1 MNNISR
7 TTMRYPIAFLYAL
20 AILIVTAGFCA
31 LLLLT
36 GLNFLNLERMSPEI
50 RVEGGA
56 INSTNT
62 PTVIAS
68 TTPTVIA
75 STSLRI
81 ETSDSNQRTD
91 TSKIISDNQFRS
103 SQPSN
108 DTDPSEDVGPTR
120 IAMPTVLPDIEKR
133 IEIMPLT
140 IEISVAALTADYQ
153 SLIASG
159 KTTSEAIRIID
170 QYVSG
175 GKYGD
180 MGKRPTTLESAESVF
195 LSDYNRL
202 ISTGITADEAINQ
215 LMENVPTGRYGIY
228 ADVLFRLLEDD
239 LNRR

>member
-1 MNNISR
+1 
-7 TTMRYPIAFLYAL
+7 
-20 AILIVTAGFCA
+20 
-31 LLLLT
+31 
-36 GLNFLNLERMSPEI
+36 
-50 RVEGGA
+50 
-56 INSTNT
+56 
-62 PTVIAS
+62 
-68 TTPTVIA
+68 
-75 STSLRI
+75 
-81 ETSDSNQRTD
+81 
-91 TSKIISDNQFRS
+91 
-103 SQPSN
+103 
-108 DTDPSEDVGPTR
+108 
-120 IAMPTVLPDIEKR
+120 MPTVLPDIEKR

-140 IEISVAALTADYQ
+140 IEIAVAALTADYQ

-195 LSDYNRL
+195 LSDYNL
-202 ISTGITADEAINQ
+202 LMSTGITVGEAINQ

>member
-20 AILIVTAGFCA
+20 AILIVTAGFCW

-36 GLNFLNLERMSPEI
+36 VLNFLNLERMSPET
-50 RVEGGA
+50 RVEGEA
-56 INSTNT
+56 TNRTNT

-68 TTPTVIA
+68 TSVRLETP
-75 STSLRI
+75 
-81 ETSDSNQRTD
+81 DSNQRTD
-91 TSKIISDNQFRS
+91 TSKTISDTRFRS

-120 IAMPTVLPDIEKR
+120 IAMPTVLPGIEKH

-140 IEISVAALTADYQ
+140 IEISEAALTADYQ

-170 QYVSG
+170 QYVSA

-195 LSDYNRL
+195 LSDYNL
-202 ISTGITADEAINQ
+202 LMSTGITVGEAINQ
-215 LMENVPTGRYGIY
+215 LMENVPAGRYGIY

>member
-1 MNNISR
+1 
-7 TTMRYPIAFLYAL
+7 
-20 AILIVTAGFCA
+20 
-31 LLLLT
+31 
-36 GLNFLNLERMSPEI
+36 MSPET

-56 INSTNT
+56 TNRTNT

-68 TTPTVIA
+68 TSVRLETP
-75 STSLRI
+75 
-81 ETSDSNQRTD
+81 DSNQRTD
-91 TSKIISDNQFRS
+91 TSKTISDTRLRS

-140 IEISVAALTADYQ
+140 IEISEAALTADYQ

-195 LSDYNRL
+195 LSEYNL
-202 ISTGITADEAINQ
+202 LMSTGITVGEAINQ

-228 ADVLFRLLEDD
+228 ADVLFQLLEDD
-239 LNRR
+239 LDRR

>member
-20 AILIVTAGFCA
+20 AILIVTAGFCW

-36 GLNFLNLERMSPEI
+36 VLNFLNLERMSPET

-56 INSTNT
+56 TNRT
-62 PTVIAS
+62 N
-68 TTPTVIA
+68 TPTVIA

-91 TSKIISDNQFRS
+91 TSKTISDTRLRS
-103 SQPSN
+103 SRPSN

-120 IAMPTVLPDIEKR
+120 IAMPTVLPDIEKH

-140 IEISVAALTADYQ
+140 IEISEAALTADYQ

-170 QYVSG
+170 QYVSA

-195 LSDYNRL
+195 LSDYNL
-202 ISTGITADEAINQ
+202 LMSTGITVGEAINQ

>member
-20 AILIVTAGFCA
+20 AILIVTAGFCW

-36 GLNFLNLERMSPEI
+36 VLNFLNLERMSPET

-56 INSTNT
+56 TNRTNT

-68 TTPTVIA
+68 TSVRLETP
-75 STSLRI
+75 
-81 ETSDSNQRTD
+81 DSNQRTD
-91 TSKIISDNQFRS
+91 TSKTISDTRLRS

-140 IEISVAALTADYQ
+140 IEISEAALTADYQ

-170 QYVSG
+170 QYVSA

-202 ISTGITADEAINQ
+202 ISTGITVDEAINQ

-228 ADVLFRLLEDD
+228 ADVLFQLLEDD

>member
-56 INSTNT
+56 INSTN
-62 PTVIAS
+62 
-68 TTPTVIA
+68 TPTVIA

-239 LNRR
+239 LNQR

>member
-20 AILIVTAGFCA
+20 AILIVTAGFCW

-36 GLNFLNLERMSPEI
+36 VLNFLNLERMSPET

-56 INSTNT
+56 TNRT
-62 PTVIAS
+62 N
-68 TTPTVIA
+68 TPTVIA
-75 STSLRI
+75 STSLRL
-81 ETSDSNQRTD
+81 ETPDSNQRTD
-91 TSKIISDNQFRS
+91 TPKTISDTRLRS

-140 IEISVAALTADYQ
+140 IEISEAALTADYQ

-170 QYVSG
+170 QYVSA

-195 LSDYNRL
+195 LSDYNL
-202 ISTGITADEAINQ
+202 LMSTGITVGEAINQ

>member
-20 AILIVTAGFCA
+20 AILIVTAGFCW

-36 GLNFLNLERMSPEI
+36 VLNFLNLERMSPET

-56 INSTNT
+56 TNRT
-62 PTVIAS
+62 N
-68 TTPTVIA
+68 TPTVIA
-75 STSLRI
+75 STSLRL
-81 ETSDSNQRTD
+81 ETPGSNQRTD
-91 TSKIISDNQFRS
+91 TSKTISDTRLRS

-140 IEISVAALTADYQ
+140 IEISEAALTADYQ

-170 QYVSG
+170 QYVSA

-195 LSDYNRL
+195 LSDYNL
-202 ISTGITADEAINQ
+202 LMSTGITGGEAINQ
-215 LMENVPTGRYGIY
+215 LMENVTTGRY
-228 ADVLFRLLEDD
+228 
-239 LNRR
+239 

>member
-68 TTPTVIA
+68 T
-75 STSLRI
+75 SLRI
-81 ETSDSNQRTD
+81 ETTDSNQRTD

-140 IEISVAALTADYQ
+140 IEISMAALTADYQ

-228 ADVLFRLLEDD
+228 ADALFRLLEDD

>member
-36 GLNFLNLERMSPEI
+36 GLNFLNLERMSPET

-56 INSTNT
+56 INSTN
-62 PTVIAS
+62 
-68 TTPTVIA
+68 TPTVIA

>member
-56 INSTNT
+56 INSTN
-62 PTVIAS
+62 
-68 TTPTVIA
+68 TPTVIA

-202 ISTGITADEAINQ
+202 ISTGIKADEAINQ

-239 LNRR
+239 LNRRQLEIDDR

>member
-36 GLNFLNLERMSPEI
+36 GLNFLNLERVSPETKI
-50 RVEGGA
+50 EGGA
-56 INSTNT
+56 INSTN
-62 PTVIAS
+62 
-68 TTPTVIA
+68 TPTVIA

-91 TSKIISDNQFRS
+91 ISKIISDSQFRS

-108 DTDPSEDVGPTR
+108 DTDPSENVGPTR
-120 IAMPTVLPDIEKR
+120 IAMPSVLPDIEKR
-133 IEIMPLT
+133 TEIMPLT

-180 MGKRPTTLESAESVF
+180 MGKRPTTLESAKSVF

-228 ADVLFRLLEDD
+228 SDVLFRLLEDD

>member
-56 INSTNT
+56 INSTN
-62 PTVIAS
+62 
-68 TTPTVIA
+68 TPTVIA

-228 ADVLFRLLEDD
+228 ADALFRLLEDD

>member
-20 AILIVTAGFCA
+20 AILIVTAGFCW

-36 GLNFLNLERMSPEI
+36 VLNFLNLERMSPET

-56 INSTNT
+56 TNRTNT

-68 TTPTVIA
+68 TSVRLETP
-75 STSLRI
+75 
-81 ETSDSNQRTD
+81 DSNQRTD
-91 TSKIISDNQFRS
+91 TSKTISDTRLRS

-120 IAMPTVLPDIEKR
+120 IAMPTVLPDIEKH

-140 IEISVAALTADYQ
+140 IEISAAALTADYQ

-170 QYVSG
+170 QYVSA

-215 LMENVPTGRYGIY
+215 LMENVANGRYGIY

>member
-20 AILIVTAGFCA
+20 AILIVTAGFCW

-36 GLNFLNLERMSPEI
+36 VLNFLNLERMSPET

-56 INSTNT
+56 TNRT
-62 PTVIAS
+62 N
-68 TTPTVIA
+68 TPTVIA
-75 STSLRI
+75 STSLRL
-81 ETSDSNQRTD
+81 ETPDSNQRTD
-91 TSKIISDNQFRS
+91 TPKTISDTRLRS

-120 IAMPTVLPDIEKR
+120 IAMPTVLPDIEKH

-140 IEISVAALTADYQ
+140 IEISAAALTADYQ

-170 QYVSG
+170 QYVSA

-195 LSDYNRL
+195 LSDYNL
-202 ISTGITADEAINQ
+202 LMSTGVTAGEAINQ

>member
-20 AILIVTAGFCA
+20 AILIVTAGFCW

-36 GLNFLNLERMSPEI
+36 VLNFLNLERMSPET

-56 INSTNT
+56 TNRT
-62 PTVIAS
+62 N
-68 TTPTVIA
+68 TPTVIA
-75 STSLRI
+75 STSLRL
-81 ETSDSNQRTD
+81 ETPDSNQRTD
-91 TSKIISDNQFRS
+91 TSKTISDTRLRS

-108 DTDPSEDVGPTR
+108 DTDPSEDVSPTR
-120 IAMPTVLPDIEKR
+120 IATPTVLPDIEKR

-170 QYVSG
+170 QYVSA

-195 LSDYNRL
+195 LSDYNL
-202 ISTGITADEAINQ
+202 LMSTGITVGEAINQ

>member
-56 INSTNT
+56 INSTN
-62 PTVIAS
+62 
-68 TTPTVIA
+68 TPTVIA

-170 QYVSG
+170 QYVLG

>member
-20 AILIVTAGFCA
+20 AILIVTAGFCW

-36 GLNFLNLERMSPEI
+36 VLNFLNLERMSPET

-56 INSTNT
+56 TNRT
-62 PTVIAS
+62 N
-68 TTPTVIA
+68 TPTVIA
-75 STSLRI
+75 STSLRL
-81 ETSDSNQRTD
+81 ETPDSNQRTD

-108 DTDPSEDVGPTR
+108 DTAPSEDVGPTR
-120 IAMPTVLPDIEKR
+120 IAMPTVLPDIEKH

-140 IEISVAALTADYQ
+140 IEISEAALTADYQ

-170 QYVSG
+170 QYVSA

-195 LSDYNRL
+195 LSDYNL
-202 ISTGITADEAINQ
+202 LMSTGITVGEAINQ

>member
-56 INSTNT
+56 INSTN
-62 PTVIAS
+62 
-68 TTPTVIA
+68 TPTVIA

-140 IEISVAALTADYQ
+140 IEISMAALTADYQ

-228 ADVLFRLLEDD
+228 ADALFRLLEDD

>member
-20 AILIVTAGFCA
+20 AILIVTAGFCW

-36 GLNFLNLERMSPEI
+36 VLNFLNLERMSPET

-56 INSTNT
+56 TNRT
-62 PTVIAS
+62 N
-68 TTPTVIA
+68 TPTVIA
-75 STSLRI
+75 STSLRL
-81 ETSDSNQRTD
+81 ETPDSNQRTD
-91 TSKIISDNQFRS
+91 TSKTISDTRLRS

-120 IAMPTVLPDIEKR
+120 IAMPTVLPDIEKH

-140 IEISVAALTADYQ
+140 IEISAAALTADYQ

-170 QYVSG
+170 QYVSA

-195 LSDYNRL
+195 LSDYNL
-202 ISTGITADEAINQ
+202 FMSTGITVGEAIAQ

>member
-1 MNNISR
+1 MNNTSR

-56 INSTNT
+56 INSTN
-62 PTVIAS
+62 
-68 TTPTVIA
+68 TPTVIA

-228 ADVLFRLLEDD
+228 ADALFRLLEDD

>member
-36 GLNFLNLERMSPEI
+36 GLNFLNLERMPPET

-68 TTPTVIA
+68 T
-75 STSLRI
+75 SLRI
-81 ETSDSNQRTD
+81 ETPDSNQRTD

-228 ADVLFRLLEDD
+228 ADALFRLLEDD

>member
-20 AILIVTAGFCA
+20 AILIVTAGFCW

-36 GLNFLNLERMSPEI
+36 VLNFLNLERISPET

-56 INSTNT
+56 TNST
-62 PTVIAS
+62 

-75 STSLRI
+75 STSLRL
-81 ETSDSNQRTD
+81 ETADSNQRTD
-91 TSKIISDNQFRS
+91 TSKTISDTRLRS

-120 IAMPTVLPDIEKR
+120 IAMPTVLPDIEKH

-140 IEISVAALTADYQ
+140 IEISEAALTADYQ

-159 KTTSEAIRIID
+159 KTTSEAIKIID

-175 GKYGD
+175 GKYGV

-202 ISTGITADEAINQ
+202 ISTGIKADEAINQ

>member
-36 GLNFLNLERMSPEI
+36 GLNFLNLERMSPET

-56 INSTNT
+56 INNTN
-62 PTVIAS
+62 
-68 TTPTVIA
+68 TPTVIA

-140 IEISVAALTADYQ
+140 IEISKAALTADYQ

-202 ISTGITADEAINQ
+202 ISTGITADEVINQ
-215 LMENVPTGRYGIY
+215 LMENVANGRYGIY
-228 ADVLFRLLEDD
+228 ADILFRLLEDD
-239 LNRR
+239 LNQR

>member
-7 TTMRYPIAFLYAL
+7 TTMRYPITFLYAL
-20 AILIVTAGFCA
+20 AILIVTAGFCW

-36 GLNFLNLERMSPEI
+36 VLNFLNLERMSPET

-56 INSTNT
+56 TNRTNT
-62 PTVIAS
+62 PI
-68 TTPTVIA
+68 VIA
-75 STSLRI
+75 STSLRL
-81 ETSDSNQRTD
+81 ETPDSNQRTD
-91 TSKIISDNQFRS
+91 TSKTISDTRLRS

-140 IEISVAALTADYQ
+140 IEISEAALTADYQ

-170 QYVSG
+170 QYVSE

-202 ISTGITADEAINQ
+202 ISTDITVDEAINQ

-228 ADVLFRLLEDD
+228 ADVLFQLLEDD

>member
-20 AILIVTAGFCA
+20 AILIVTAGFCW

-36 GLNFLNLERMSPEI
+36 VLNFLNLERMSPET

-56 INSTNT
+56 TNRT
-62 PTVIAS
+62 N
-68 TTPTVIA
+68 TPTVIA
-75 STSLRI
+75 STSLRL
-81 ETSDSNQRTD
+81 ETPDSNQRTD
-91 TSKIISDNQFRS
+91 TSKTISDTRLRS

-108 DTDPSEDVGPTR
+108 DTDPSEDVGATR
-120 IAMPTVLPDIEKR
+120 IAMPTVLPDIEKH

-140 IEISVAALTADYQ
+140 IEISEAALTADYQ

-170 QYVSG
+170 QYVSA

-195 LSDYNRL
+195 LSDYNL
-202 ISTGITADEAINQ
+202 FMSAGITVGEAIAQ

>member
-36 GLNFLNLERMSPEI
+36 GLNFLNLERMSPET

-56 INSTNT
+56 INSTN
-62 PTVIAS
+62 
-68 TTPTVIA
+68 TPTVIA

-108 DTDPSEDVGPTR
+108 DTDPSEDVGLTR

-159 KTTSEAIRIID
+159 KTTFEAIRIID

-195 LSDYNRL
+195 FSDYNRL

-215 LMENVPTGRYGIY
+215 LMENVPNGRYGIY

>member
-36 GLNFLNLERMSPEI
+36 GLNFLNLERMSPET

-56 INSTNT
+56 TNSTNT

-68 TTPTVIA
+68 T
-75 STSLRI
+75 SLRL
-81 ETSDSNQRTD
+81 ETSDSNQRAD
-91 TSKIISDNQFRS
+91 TSKIMSDTRFRS

-215 LMENVPTGRYGIY
+215 LMENVPNGRYGIY

-239 LNRR
+239 LNQG

>member
-7 TTMRYPIAFLYAL
+7 TTMRDPIAFLYAL

-36 GLNFLNLERMSPEI
+36 GLNYLNLERMPPETK
-50 RVEGGA
+50 VEGGA
-56 INSTNT
+56 INRTN
-62 PTVIAS
+62 
-68 TTPTVIA
+68 TPTVIA

-108 DTDPSEDVGPTR
+108 DIDPSENVGPTR
-120 IAMPTVLPDIEKR
+120 IAMQTALPDIEKR
-133 IEIMPLT
+133 TEIMPLT

-159 KTTSEAIRIID
+159 KTTPEAIRIID

>member
-68 TTPTVIA
+68 T
-75 STSLRI
+75 SLRI

-91 TSKIISDNQFRS
+91 ISKIISDNQFRS

-202 ISTGITADEAINQ
+202 ISTGIKADEAINQ

>member
-20 AILIVTAGFCA
+20 AILIVTAGFCW

-36 GLNFLNLERMSPEI
+36 VLNFLNLERMSPET

-56 INSTNT
+56 TNRT
-62 PTVIAS
+62 N
-68 TTPTVIA
+68 TPTVIA
-75 STSLRI
+75 STSLRL
-81 ETSDSNQRTD
+81 ETPDSNQRTD
-91 TSKIISDNQFRS
+91 TSKTISDTRLRS

-140 IEISVAALTADYQ
+140 IEISEAALTADYQ

-170 QYVSG
+170 QYVSA

>member
-36 GLNFLNLERMSPEI
+36 GLNFLNLERVSPET

-62 PTVIAS
+62 P
-68 TTPTVIA
+68 PVIA

-195 LSDYNRL
+195 LSDYYRL
-202 ISTGITADEAINQ
+202 ISTGIKADEAINQ

-239 LNRR
+239 LNQR

>member
-56 INSTNT
+56 INSTN
-62 PTVIAS
+62 
-68 TTPTVIA
+68 TPTVIA

-170 QYVSG
+170 QYVLG

-228 ADVLFRLLEDD
+228 ADALFRLLEDD

>member
-1 MNNISR
+1 
-7 TTMRYPIAFLYAL
+7 MRYPIAFLYAL

-62 PTVIAS
+62 P
-68 TTPTVIA
+68 PVIA

-91 TSKIISDNQFRS
+91 TSKIISDNQFRSSQPSNDTDPSNQFRS

-175 GKYGD
+175 GKYGV
-180 MGKRPTTLESAESVF
+180 MGERPTTLESAESVF

-228 ADVLFRLLEDD
+228 ADALFRLLEDD